1 MGKLIVLEGI
11 DGSGKTTLS
20 DKLRVSYPDFKYYAE
35 PGGASAS
42 VEMRR
47 IVLNNNLSPASEALL
62 YASARAQFIDT
73 VLTKKLEKY
82 NVILDRYFY
91 SSLAYQGAGDGL
103 SLRWLSEINRLDL
116 IPEPDLLIIL
126 KPTFNTVSTIG
137 DKDIIESRSNDYFER
152 VSKYYD
158 KLSTLPYAHTLRF
171 DEGERG
177 LLLNEAKGLINE
189 LMEDRNGQI
198 HYSK

>member
-11 DGSGKTTLS
+11 DGSGKTTLM
-20 DKLRVSYPDFKYYAE
+20 DKLRMVYPSFKYYAE
-35 PGGASAS
+35 PGGATAS

-47 IVLNNNLSPASEALL
+47 IALNQKLSKASEALL
-62 YASARAQFIDT
+62 YAASRAEFIDT
-73 VLTKKLEKY
+73 VLTKKLRHH

-103 SLRWLSEINRLDL
+103 PLGWLSEINRLDS
-116 IPEPDLLIIL
+116 IPKPDLLIIL
-126 KPTFNTVSTIG
+126 KPTFNTVSALKN
-137 DKDIIESRSNDYFER
+137 KDVIESRSDDYFER

-158 KLSTLPYAHTLRF
+158 GLSALPYAFTLKF

-177 LLLNEAKGLINE
+177 ALLNRTKELIDGLGE
-189 LMEDRNGQI
+189 
-198 HYSK
+198 